1 MGHFCHSGPHLELLR
16 GISFNPTEPCDA
28 AVAAEEQGGDAG
40 GSRGLAMHPEPWAVR
55 QAGRAEPSD

>member
-28 AVAAEEQGGDAG
+28 AVAAEKQGGC
-40 GSRGLAMHPEPWAVR
+40 RGLAMHPEPWAVR
-55 QAGRAEPSD
+55 QAGRAEPLD